1 MTAWYARIFNSDYLR
16 CYPQLDE
23 NADAQ
28 AGEVAA
34 CLDLPAG
41 ARILDLAG
49 GYGRIAI
56 PLAQRGYRVTVHDL
70 SEEFLQI
77 GRERAQAAGV
87 EVEWQHGDMRDV
99 NETAEYE
106 AVINLFSSFGYFEAD
121 EHNEQVVRMA
131 GAALKPGGR
140 FLLDVINR
148 ELVVRSDP
156 FTHWTEAPD
165 ALALDRTTFDL
176 TTGRADTQ
184 RTFYDLSNGE
194 RKDYSFEL
202 RLYTPPEYR
211 RMLIQAGFAEVS
223 FYGGLDRSP
232 LTRESRRLVILAQK

>member
-1 MTAWYARIFNSDYLR
+1 MSAWYTRIFNPDYLR

-34 CLDLPAG
+34 CLELPAG

-56 PLAQRGYRVTVHDL
+56 PLAQRGYRVTVQDL
-70 SEEFLQI
+70 SAEFLRI
-77 GRERAQAAGV
+77 GRERAEAAGV
-87 EVEWQHGDMRDV
+87 EVEWRHGDMRDV
-99 NETAEYE
+99 PASADFD
-106 AVINLFSSFGYFEAD
+106 AVISVFSSFGYFEKD
-121 EHNEQVVRMA
+121 EDNERVLHAA
-131 GAALKPGGR
+131 GGALKPGGR
-140 FLLDVINR
+140 LLVDVINR
-148 ELVVRSDP
+148 ELVARGDP

-184 RTFYDLSNGE
+184 RTFYDLRSGE
-194 RKDYSFEL
+194 RKDYSFNL

-211 RMLIQAGFAEVS
+211 RILGQAGFAEVS

-232 LTRESRRLVILAQK
+232 LTRESRRLVVLARK